1 MACLY
6 KESQLAMLCTI
17 LLFIYLCWVQRKV
30 TNMVPMRMVWQL
42 ILLGLIAATTIA
54 SAERTTYIVHTDDSK
69 VVELKSLYKQ
79 PREWYEA
86 MLNSVRKPAVQNTD
100 EEELLAP
107 ELLYTYETTLTGFAA
122 KLTTQQYQ
130 SLIDVD
136 GVLFVTPDVM
146 LSLHTTYSTHFLG
159 LEFGQGLWNES
170 SLASDVIVG
179 VLDTGIWPEHISF
192 HDRGVPQIPARWKGT
207 CEKGANFSAT
217 NCNKKLIGAK
227 AFLKGYEAI
236 NGKINGT
243 DDFRSA
249 RDSNGHGTHTASTAA
264 GNVVPEASLF
274 GMAKGHASGMRF
286 TSRIAAYKVCWARGC
301 ASSDILAAI
310 DQAVADGVDVLSLS
324 LGGLPRPYYQDSMAI
339 AALGAIEK
347 GVFFSC
353 SAGNSGPIPSTVGNM
368 APWMMTVAASYTDR
382 IFPTNVTLSNGKTF
396 KGSSLY
402 SGAKKTKQ
410 LPLVYKETAGGNR
423 AEFCING
430 SLSSSLVK
438 GKIVLCD
445 RGINGRTE
453 KGYVVKSAGGA
464 GMLLLNSPIQGE
476 ELFADPHV
484 LPATTVGASAAKAI
498 KEYYVLNKNLSA
510 SISFY
515 GTRYGARAPV
525 VAAFSSRGP
534 SIVDPYVV
542 KPDITAP
549 GVNILAAWPPTIAPT
564 ELKNDNRRVQFNIV
578 SGTSMSCPHLS
589 GIAALVKSVHKDWSP
604 AAIKSAIMTSA
615 YTHDNKHH
623 LISDAYVSKSTK
635 FATPFAFGSGHVNP
649 EKASNPGLVYDISG
663 EDYLH
668 YLCSINYADEQVT
681 ILARKKYR
689 CLKKKGKT
697 LQPGDLNYPSFAVIF
712 DAAKRGNTTFTYKRT
727 VTNVGTPKIS
737 YKVFVDEPKNVK
749 VSVEPEVLSFK
760 TLGEKLSYKVK
771 FTGSGANITTRSGVS
786 LFGSL
791 VWIGGHYS
799 VRSPI
804 AVTWQ

>member
-1 MACLY
+1 
-6 KESQLAMLCTI
+6 
-17 LLFIYLCWVQRKV
+17 
-30 TNMVPMRMVWQL
+30 MVPMRMVCQL
-42 ILLGLIAATTIA
+42 ILLGLVAATTFA
-54 SAERTTYIVHTDDSK
+54 SADRTTYIVHTEDSK
-69 VVELKSLYKQ
+69 IVELQSLNKQ
-79 PREWYEA
+79 PREWYETI
-86 MLNSVRKPAVQNTD
+86 LNSVIKPAAQDDGD
-100 EEELLAP
+100 EESLAP
-107 ELLYTYETTLTGFAA
+107 ELLYTYETTMTGFAA
-122 KLTTQQYQ
+122 KLTTKQYQ
-130 SLIDVD
+130 SLTDID
-136 GVLFVTPDVM
+136 GVLSVVPDVM
-146 LSLHTTYSTHFLG
+146 LNLHTTYSTHFLG
-159 LEFGQGLWNES
+159 LEFGRGLWNYS

-192 HDRGVPQIPARWKGT
+192 HDRGVNQVPARWKGT
-207 CEKGANFSAT
+207 CEKGANFSAAH
-217 NCNKKLIGAK
+217 CNKKLIGARY
-227 AFLKGYEAI
+227 FLEGYEAI
-236 NGKINGT
+236 NGRINGT

-264 GNVVPEASLF
+264 GNMVPGASLF
-274 GMAKGHASGMRF
+274 GMANGIASGMRF
-286 TSRIAAYKVCWARGC
+286 TSRVAAYKVCWDRGC

-339 AALGAIEK
+339 AAFGAMEK

-353 SAGNSGPIPSTVGNM
+353 SAGNSGPIPSSVGNM
-368 APWMMTVAASYTDR
+368 APWMTTVAASYTDR
-382 IFPTNVTLSNGKTF
+382 IFPTKVRLSNGKAF

-410 LPLVYKETAGGNR
+410 LPIVYKETAGGNR

-445 RGINGRTE
+445 RGLNGRTE
-453 KGYVVKSAGGA
+453 KGFVVKSAGGA
-464 GMLLLNSPIQGE
+464 GMILLNSPIQGE

-484 LPATTVGASAAKAI
+484 LPATTVGSTAAKAI
-498 KEYYVLNKNLSA
+498 KGYYVQNKNLTG

-534 SIVDPYVV
+534 SLVDPYVI

-549 GVNILAAWPPTIAPT
+549 GVNILAAWPPIISPT
-564 ELKNDNRRVQFNIV
+564 ELKKDNRRVQFNVV

-615 YTHDNKHH
+615 YTHDNKEH
-623 LISDAYVSKSTK
+623 LISDAFVSKSTK
-635 FATPFAFGSGHVNP
+635 FATPFSFGSGHVNP
-649 EKASNPGLVYDISG
+649 EGASDPGLVYDISA

-668 YLCSINYADEQVT
+668 YLCSINFTNAQVS
-681 ILARKKYR
+681 ILARKKYS
-689 CLKKKGKT
+689 CPKEKKGNS
-697 LQPGDLNYPSFAVIF
+697 LQPGDLNYPSFAVVF
-712 DAAKRGNTTFTYKRT
+712 EAFKKGRTTFTYKRT

-737 YKVFVDEPKNVK
+737 YKVFVEIPKNVK
-749 VSVEPEVLSFK
+749 ISVEPKVLTFK
-760 TLGEKLSYKVK
+760 KLGEKQSYKVS
-771 FTGSGANITTRSGVS
+771 FTGSGANITTRAGISK
-786 LFGSL
+786 FGSL
-791 VWIGGHYS
+791 VWVGGHYS